1 MEAGVDA
8 TRYCGLLEIKRT
20 MLVVE
25 TKEERGLAYLKGH
38 PSRIKTAE
46 FAQKAALR
54 SQFCCQFNRA
64 IPAVISTRIADRQ
77 I

>member
-1 MEAGVDA
+1 
-8 TRYCGLLEIKRT
+8 
-20 MLVVE
+20 MLVIE

-38 PSRIKTAE
+38 PSHIKTTE

-54 SQFCCQFNRA
+54 SQFCCQFNRV
-64 IPAVISTRIADRQ
+64 IPVIDTDRQ

>member
-1 MEAGVDA
+1 V
-8 TRYCGLLEIKRT
+8 
-20 MLVVE
+20 LVIE

-38 PSRIKTAE
+38 PSHIKTTE

-54 SQFCCQFNRA
+54 SQFCCQFNRV
-64 IPAVISTRIADRQ
+64 IPVIDADRQ